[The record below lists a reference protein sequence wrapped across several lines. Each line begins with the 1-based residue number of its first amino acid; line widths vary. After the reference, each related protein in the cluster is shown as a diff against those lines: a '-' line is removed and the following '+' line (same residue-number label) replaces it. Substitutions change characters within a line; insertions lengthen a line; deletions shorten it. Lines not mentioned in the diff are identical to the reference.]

1 MIKTKHFKI
10 IIFIFI
16 SFLIQNCQIKK
27 ASKNHGINYLENRYV
42 LLQSNKSNTN
52 DVIKILG
59 KPHVTSIDDR
69 NTWMYF
75 ERVFAKGQLHKLG
88 RDVLVENNVIVLS
101 FNSQGILEKK
111 KLVTKDY

>member
-1 MIKTKHFKI
+1 M
-10 IIFIFI
+10 
-16 SFLIQNCQIKK
+16 
-27 ASKNHGINYLENRYV
+27 
-42 LLQSNKSNTN
+42 
-52 DVIKILG
+52 G

-75 ERVFAKGQLHKLG
+75 ERIFAKGQLHKLG

-111 KLVTKDY
+111 KLVTKEEMKKINFSDEETENIKTQKSFVSKFLNSIKQKMYDR